1 MTRPVA
7 ALANQDLVSFRPPC
21 CVYPPNVVT
30 PIVSTV
36 FANGRPR
43 AKAGDVLT
51 PAPGFPTCSDVTCAP
66 IPRTIIAP
74 SKCFVNGRPAAHV
87 GDLTNP
93 VSPRII
99 AMFPT
104 NIFVN

>member
-1 MTRPVA
+1 MTRPIA
-7 ALANQDLVSFRPPC
+7 GLSNPDLISFRPPC

-51 PAPGFPTCSDVTCAP
+51 PAPGFPTCKSPCP
-66 IPRTIIAP
+66 PLPRAVIAV
-74 SKCFVNGRPAAHV
+74 SKAFINGRPSAHV

-99 AMFPT
+99 GMFPT

>member
-1 MTRPVA
+1 MRPVA
-7 ALANQDLVSFRPPC
+7 ALTNPDLVSFRPPC
-21 CVYPPNVVT
+21 CTYPPNIVT

-51 PAPGFPTCSDVTCAP
+51 PVPGFPTCPDVSCAVL
-66 IPRTIIAP
+66 PRVVIAVSKSFINGSP
-74 SKCFVNGRPAAHV
+74 SAHV
-87 GDLTNP
+87 GDLTSP

-99 AMFPT
+99 GMFPT